1 MGDVAS
7 EVSESGYDVDAES
20 SDDELDDE
28 MPTYA
33 TTVGRTIADRFH
45 APKKVHYAGSDAADD
60 EEPIPFWKVAE
71 ALRYAV
77 PNPDGWA

>member
-1 MGDVAS
+1 MADVAS

-28 MPTYA
+28 MPTYT

-45 APKKVHYAGSDAADD
+45 APKKVHQIDL
-60 EEPIPFWKVAE
+60 IQ
-71 ALRYAV
+71 
-77 PNPDGWA
+77 